1 MLIPDVRLVRD
12 RYESQEYLHYPEMQK
27 MLADVMEN
35 PAAQI
40 ELPSDFLTK
49 KNEHSSLLG
58 SVIGAIKD
66 LCKKAL
72 IHFRCAVNPDYS
84 LKRNRAIAQIENA
97 YSQKVSDISQLAR
110 VIMCNKEP
118 IQKNKEM
125 VLELKG
131 RIKKLREDMEKDKS
145 SLEEMID
152 AKNLIVKDA
161 KILAGKQK
169 NEPGFWKSMWHRLAK
184 IIPRAGSKG
193 PDLTLEIKENDASFP
208 LENVTDDLIE
218 AYEKEEYNESTLITN
233 IKLKKKTIEQE
244 EALLAKEEALLQA
257 ALSLLT
263 KASEEIKKAAKEVE
277 RLQLEDYFSDEDL
290 ELPDV
295 AVESAESTPAKELTA
310 KELALQLISSDVA
323 AKTGVKEL
331 STLFKTLIGRL
342 PEDAITSWT
351 CDASGNFTLKLKECF
366 PVWMPEV
373 SPKGGAVLMLGYK
386 TDGEISGRLTKNTI
400 EFNKGVNSF
409 VKVFPLGFIYPSFDS
424 IEFIN
429 KIDIAMSGSYLG
441 QKEAK
446 HKTFSQIKKDWES
459 NGVVID
465 SSHPGGYKG
474 FLEGKIAA
482 A

>member
-1 MLIPDVRLVRD
+1 M
-12 RYESQEYLHYPEMQK
+12 
-27 MLADVMEN
+27 
-35 PAAQI
+35 
-40 ELPSDFLTK
+40 
-49 KNEHSSLLG
+49 
-58 SVIGAIKD
+58 
-66 LCKKAL
+66 
-72 IHFRCAVNPDYS
+72 IHFRCALSPDYS

-97 YSQKVSDISQLAR
+97 YSKKVSDVSQLAM

-118 IQKNKEM
+118 IQKNKEL
-125 VLELKG
+125 VLDLKG
-131 RIKKLREDMEKDKS
+131 RIKKLREDIEKDKA

-161 KILAGKQK
+161 KILAATPKK
-169 NEPGFWKSMWHRLAK
+169 KPGFFEKIGNLMAK
-184 IIPRAGSKG
+184 IIPGSG
-193 PDLTLEIKENDASFP
+193 GIGQDLSLEIKENDASFP
-208 LENVTDDLIE
+208 LENITDELIE

-244 EALLAKEEALLQA
+244 EALLAKEEALLLA

-263 KASEEIKKAAKEVE
+263 KASEEIRKAAKEVA

-295 AVESAESTPAKELTA
+295 AVESAASTPSKELTA
-310 KELALQLISSDVA
+310 KELALQAISSDVA

-342 PEDAITSWT
+342 PEDAVTGWT

-373 SPKGGAVLMLGYK
+373 SPKGGAVLMLGYN

-409 VKVFPLGFIYPSFDS
+409 VKVFPLGFIYPSFES
-424 IEFIN
+424 MEFIN
-429 KIDIAMSGSYLG
+429 KTDIAMSGSYLG
-441 QKEAK
+441 QKDAK
-446 HKTFSQIKKDWES
+446 HNTIPKK
-459 NGVVID
+459 
-465 SSHPGGYKG
+465 
-474 FLEGKIAA
+474 
-482 A
+482 